1 MTIDATE
8 TLTEDV
14 QSASGSAPSPDP
26 SGLTLDAFLPYRCA
40 VLAEKISRALSKLYT
55 ERFGLSIPEWRIM
68 ANLGVHGVLS
78 PQQAAQLGNMDKAK
92 VSRAIASMVD
102 SGLLRRDP
110 DPADNRAALLRL
122 SDRGVAVY
130 RDIAPLALDWERELL
145 AALTPD
151 EAAAL
156 HSSFDKLLDRLD
168 AGG

>member
-1 MTIDATE
+1 M
-8 TLTEDV
+8 TED
-14 QSASGSAPSPDP
+14 AIKTRPKIAPDPLAPPSSHDP

-55 ERFGLSIPEWRIM
+55 DRFGLSIPEWRIM

-78 PQQAAQLGNMDKAK
+78 PQQAAQLGHMDKAK

-102 SGLLRRDP
+102 AGLLRRDP
-110 DPADNRAALLRL
+110 DPTDNRAALLRL

-130 RDIAPLALDWERELL
+130 REIAPLALDWERELL

-156 HSSFDKLLDRLD
+156 HSSFDKLLNRLD
-168 AGG
+168 TGG

>member
-8 TLTEDV
+8 TLSDEV
-14 QSASGSAPSPDP
+14 QGAVVSAPSPDP

-92 VSRAIASMVD
+92 VSRAIASMVA
-102 SGLLRRDP
+102 SGLLVRDP
-110 DPADNRAALLRL
+110 DPTDNRAALLRL